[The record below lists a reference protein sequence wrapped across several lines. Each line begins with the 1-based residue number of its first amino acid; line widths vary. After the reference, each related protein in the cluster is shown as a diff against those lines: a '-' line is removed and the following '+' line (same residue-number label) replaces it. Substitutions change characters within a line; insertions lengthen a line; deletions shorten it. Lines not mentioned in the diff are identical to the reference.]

1 MAKRNSDLDLVW
13 FLFKRDYQG
22 TSRITGGDYWRLHWY
37 CFHNGEYR
45 VTDVDAS
52 MKNYT
57 RSSWDI
63 IVNAEAPWGMY
74 KNLKRASITK
84 NTRAWD
90 DPVITADSVPD
101 PQELLSLDEIYD
113 AVKQLE
119 DIYFPSKTQ
128 AQQLFDF
135 A

>member
-1 MAKRNSDLDLVW
+1 MAKRNPDLDLVW

-45 VTDVDAS
+45 VTDVDS
-52 MKNYT
+52 TMKNF
-57 RSSWDI
+57 RNWAH
-63 IVNAEAPWGMY
+63 IVTDHEPWGMY
-74 KNLKRASITK
+74 RNLKKASITRS
-84 NTRAWD
+84 TRTWD
-90 DPVITADSVPD
+90 DPVITADS
-101 PQELLSLDEIYD
+101 QSESEGKLNMEQIYD
-113 AVKQLE
+113 AVTQLE